1 MPLVRCPR
9 CKFSFE
15 APEPKGVTLC
25 NQCGGPTVDAAGDD
39 LDAPPHER
47 RKTRKIPIIKPAAK

>member
-9 CKFSFE
+9 CKYSFE
-15 APEPKGVTLC
+15 APDRPGVAVC
-25 NQCGGPTVDAAGDD
+25 NQCGGPTVDEIAHD

-47 RKTRKIPIIKPAAK
+47 RKTVKVPIIKR